1 MKFAAACINRG
12 RKQSRAPNAYE
23 QNKRFEIFHDVEID
37 KMESRSL
44 REL

>member
-1 MKFAAACINRG
+1 MKFTAAGKNRG
-12 RKQSRAPNAYE
+12 SKQRRAANANE